1 MNDIR
6 WKQRFANYTKA
17 LQRLDEAVTL
27 LGKREL
33 SYLEKQGLIQAF
45 EFTFELSW
53 KVLKDF
59 LTYHGTDQPIYGSR
73 DAIKAAFALG
83 LINDGEIWMKMIQ
96 SRNLTSH
103 IYDEKVIDE
112 IISLVE
118 KRYIQQF
125 VQLQKILE
133 KQL

>member
-17 LQRLDEAVTL
+17 LQRLDEAVIL

-59 LTYHGTDQPIYGSR
+59 LTYHGADQPIYGSR

-83 LINDGEIWMKMIQ
+83 LVNDGEIWMKMIQ

-133 KQL
+133 NQL